1 MNKYEIRY
9 EHSDMPKDYLG
20 KTCKW
25 ARDEKQAIS
34 FLCTSKPNKQGH
46 CTTKKGARLK
56 IISVECIYPQTKLKS
71 SEMKTTQDSAQ
82 FFLEN

>member
-1 MNKYEIRY
+1 LNKYEIRY
-9 EHSDMPKDYLG
+9 EHFDMPKDYLG

-34 FLCTSKPNKQGH
+34 FLCTSKPNKQGY

-56 IISVECIYPQTKLKS
+56 IISIKCISLQTKSKS
-71 SEMKTTQDSAQ
+71 TEIKTTQDSAP
-82 FFLEN
+82 FSLEN

>member
-1 MNKYEIRY
+1 
-9 EHSDMPKDYLG
+9 MPKDYLG
-20 KTCKW
+20 KTRKW

-56 IISVECIYPQTKLKS
+56 IISVECIYPQTKSKS
-71 SEMKTTQDSAQ
+71 TEMKTILDSAL
-82 FFLEN
+82 FSLEN

>member
-1 MNKYEIRY
+1 LNKYEIRY